1 MGKKEMGA
9 GWRGLTAAVL
19 LTAGLL
25 LAACQ
30 SRGQPNRQKPSAEAI
45 NLPEGQESGAGQEN
59 GGEQE
64 SGAGQENGGEQASG
78 AGQENGGEQA
88 PGAGQNNG
96 KDPTGGK
103 APGEIR
109 NGVYTGDGGRF
120 TVKADEALWE
130 VSVVDDD
137 WELRLIREPSVWIS
151 FSPSEGV
158 SPETMEDF
166 ETDFADSYAEAVKE
180 GYPDA
185 RIAQIRLISDRMA
198 GLDLTMTDPTG
209 RYQMYQM
216 LYVVTDGTNGYLI
229 TSTLSEEEEKQFRPA
244 VEAVIE
250 SFEFQD

>member
-9 GWRGLTAAVL
+9 GLRGLTLAVV

-25 LAACQ
+25 FTACQ

-45 NLPEGQESGAGQEN
+45 NLPEGQA
-59 GGEQE
+59 

-130 VSVVDDD
+130 VSEVDDD